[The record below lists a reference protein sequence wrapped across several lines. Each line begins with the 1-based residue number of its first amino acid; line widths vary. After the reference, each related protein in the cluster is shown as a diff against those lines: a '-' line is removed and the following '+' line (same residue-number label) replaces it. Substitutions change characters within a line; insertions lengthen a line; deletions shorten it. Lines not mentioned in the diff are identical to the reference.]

1 MTGGRKTRIWLSALL
16 LICAGV
22 TSCRAVDPP
31 VEIGMTL
38 HLRDSDAAALDRQ
51 FELMSAMDV
60 QWVRVDIDW
69 SVVERER
76 GRFDW
81 SFSDQ
86 VVELAAAHGMN
97 VLAVLGFTPQWAR
110 ASSTPATETAHYSRP
125 EKLSDWAV
133 FVQTAAERYVPRGIR
148 TWEIWNEPNT
158 SKFWPPRPDVNEYG
172 HLFWVAADAVRAVD
186 PEATLLIGGLGP
198 KFEEPDA
205 EVPPTEYLQLLY
217 ANGAAKYADGIAAHP
232 YSFPS
237 LPTDVDQRMLG
248 GFRDLPELHAVMDRN
263 GDGQK
268 KIWITEF
275 GAPTGTGP
283 HAVSDQDQAVALLEA
298 RERLESWDWSGP
310 LIYYELVDGGP
321 DLSDTEQ
328 NFGVLREDL
337 SLKPAAEALLDG
349 ASG

>member
-1 MTGGRKTRIWLSALL
+1 MTGVRSTRVRLFALL
-16 LICAGV
+16 LVCANAI
-22 TSCRAVDPP
+22 SCGAVDPP

-38 HLRDSDAAALDRQ
+38 HLRDSDATAIERQ
-51 FELMSAMDV
+51 FELMADMDV
-60 QWVRVDIDW
+60 QWIRVDIDW
-69 SVVERER
+69 SVVESER
-76 GRFDW
+76 GQYDW
-81 SFSDQ
+81 SFSDK
-86 VVELAAAHGMN
+86 VVEQAAARGMD

-110 ASSTPATETAHYSRP
+110 PSSTSTAETARYSRP
-125 EKLSDWAV
+125 ERLSDWAV
-133 FVQTAAERYVPRGIR
+133 FAQAAAERYAPRGVHA
-148 TWEIWNEPNT
+148 WEIWNEPNT

-172 HLFWVAADAVRAVD
+172 HLFWVAADAIRSVD

-198 KFEEPDA
+198 KFEEPEA
-205 EVPPTEYLQLLY
+205 EVPPVEYLQLLY
-217 ANGAAKYADGIAAHP
+217 ANGAAKHADGIAAHP

-248 GFRDLPELHAVMDRN
+248 GFRDLPELHAVMHRN

-283 HAVSDQDQAVALLEA
+283 HAVSEQDQAAALLEA
-298 RERLESWDWSGP
+298 REQLAAWDWSGP

-328 NFGVLREDL
+328 NFGVLHEDL
-337 SLKPAAEALLDG
+337 SPKPAAEALLDDPTG
-349 ASG
+349 